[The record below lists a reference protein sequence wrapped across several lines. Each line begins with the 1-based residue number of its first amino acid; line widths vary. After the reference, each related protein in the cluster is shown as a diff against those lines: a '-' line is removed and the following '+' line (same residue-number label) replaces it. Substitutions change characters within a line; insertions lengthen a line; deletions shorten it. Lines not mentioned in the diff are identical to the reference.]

1 MDLSVALA
9 PRFTTLDGRRLAHDL
24 FGLDGDIS
32 SLPSERDQNFLVRGP
47 EGPLAV
53 LKIANPSDPETV
65 LDLQNRAIEHLAR
78 HAPTL
83 TLPRI
88 IPARS
93 GAALTTT
100 VGPDGRTYFVRALGY
115 VPGKCLAEVAPHAR
129 ELLRGLGARLGEM
142 DRALATFT
150 HPAMHRDLQWDL
162 KHTGRLAEHLPLVE
176 ADRRRL
182 IQDVIARFP
191 VEIAP
196 RFGRLRASVI
206 HNDWNDHNILVAT
219 GPGADPRVVGA
230 IDFGDLLYS
239 HTVCD
244 LAIAL
249 AYVLLDKP
257 DPIAAAT
264 DVIRGYHETNPLEEP
279 EIDLLPDLIRC
290 RLATSVVMAARQQA
304 AAPDNPYLGVSQTPV
319 WRLLER
325 LEGIS
330 DRWVRYSFRDACG
343 LAPSPKS
350 RAIVRWLEQRRT
362 QIGPVVSPDARE
374 VPTLV
379 FDLSVGSVELTD
391 LAQLGN
397 AQVFTDLVF
406 GRMRHAGA
414 QVGIGRYDEARLAY
428 RSELFQHAGA
438 DGPIWRTI
446 HLGLDLFIEP
456 GTPVLAPLDGVVH
469 SFGNNARER
478 SGAAGAPPFNNAYGP
493 TIILEHRIDSGET
506 FSTLYRHLSLESLDG
521 LFKGKPVRRG
531 DLIGTIGDSAVN
543 GGWPPHLH
551 LQIVTDLLDHEGDF
565 PGVAPPDQRDLWL
578 SLCPDPNLIAG
589 LRHADLNTARIPP
602 SALLASRHDLVGPSL
617 SLAYRR
623 PLIMLRG
630 FRQYLYDHEG
640 RAFLDAVNNVPH
652 VGHCH
657 PRVVQAGQIQ
667 MAVLNTNTRYLHP
680 LLTQY
685 AERLVA
691 TLPSPLRVCFFVNS
705 GSEANELALRIA
717 RAHARGRDVIVVDG
731 AYHGNTS
738 TLVEISPYKF
748 DGPGG
753 GGRPDYVQAVCMPDP
768 YRGPYR
774 GTDPNMGL
782 SYARHV
788 GEAIDRIRAA
798 GRSPCA
804 FFCES
809 LLSCGGQ
816 IVLPDG
822 YLAEAYRLV
831 RAAGGV
837 CVADEVQVG
846 LGRIGSDF
854 WGFQTQHVVPDIV
867 VLGKPMGNG
876 HPLGAVVTTAE
887 LAASFANGM
896 EFFSTFGGN
905 PVSCAIGLAVL
916 DVIRDEGL
924 QEHAWQVG
932 GRLLAELKRF
942 TRDHPVVG
950 DVRGRGLFI
959 GVELVEDRETLT
971 PAARQASY
979 VINRMRDRGVL
990 VSTDGPL
997 HNVIKI
1003 KPPLVFSASDADRL
1017 VETLDV
1023 VLREDGAKPTE
1034 SPAKAGPHH

>member
-1 MDLSVALA
+1 MDLTVALA
-9 PRFTTLDGRRLAHDL
+9 PRFTHLDGRRLAHDL
-24 FGLDGDIS
+24 YGLDGDVS
-32 SLPSERDQNFLVRGP
+32 PLSSERDQNFLVRAR
-47 EGPLAV
+47 EGPIAV
-53 LKIANPSDPETV
+53 LKIANPSEPETV

-83 TLPRI
+83 AVPRI

-100 VGPDGRTYFVRALGY
+100 VGPDGRTYLVRALGY
-115 VPGKCLAEVAPHAR
+115 VPGRCLAEVTPHSR

-162 KHTGRLAEHLPLVE
+162 KHTGRLAEHVSLVE
-176 ADRRRL
+176 PERRRL

-191 VEIAP
+191 TEIAP
-196 RFGRLRASVI
+196 QLARLRTSVI

-219 GPGADPRVVGA
+219 GPGLDPRVVGA

-239 HTVCD
+239 QTICD
-244 LAIAL
+244 LAIAI
-249 AYVLLDKP
+249 AYAVLDKP

-264 DVIRGYHETNPLEEP
+264 EVVRGYHETNPLEES
-279 EIDLLPDLIRC
+279 EVELLPDLIRC
-290 RLATSVVMAARQQA
+290 RLATSVVMAARQRA
-304 AAPDNPYLGVSQTPV
+304 AAPDNSYLGVSQAQV
-319 WRLLER
+319 WKLLEE
-325 LEGIS
+325 LDGIP
-330 DRWVRYSFRDACG
+330 DRWARYSFRGACG
-343 LAPSPKS
+343 FVPSPKS
-350 RAIVRWLEQRRT
+350 AAVARWLEDQRT
-362 QIGPVVSPDARE
+362 QIGPVLSPDPRD
-374 VPTLV
+374 VPSLV

-391 LAQLGN
+391 LAHLGD
-397 AQVFTDLVF
+397 ARAFTNLVF
-406 GRMRHAGA
+406 GRMHQAGA

-428 RSELFQHAGA
+428 RSELFHRPGH
-438 DGPIWRTI
+438 DGPEWRTI
-446 HLGLDLFIEP
+446 HLGLDLFVEP
-456 GTPVLAPLDGVVH
+456 DTPVLAPLDGVVH
-469 SFGNNARER
+469 SFRNNARER
-478 SGAAGAPPFNNAYGP
+478 SGAKGPPPFNNATLDYGP
-493 TIILEHRIDSGET
+493 TVILEHRIESDEG
-506 FSTLYRHLSLESLDG
+506 FYTLYGHLSVESLEG

-531 DLIGTIGDSAVN
+531 DPIGTIGDISVN

-551 LQIVTDLLDHEGDF
+551 FQIVTDLLEHEGDF
-565 PGVAPPDQRDLWL
+565 PGVAVPDQRDLWL
-578 SLCPDPNLIAG
+578 NLCPDPNLIAG
-589 LRHADLNTARIPP
+589 IRHDDLKAPRIQP
-602 SALLASRHDLVGPSL
+602 SDLLASRRDLVGPSL
-617 SLAYRR
+617 SIAYRR
-623 PLIMLRG
+623 PLVIMRG
-630 FRQYLYDHEG
+630 YGPYLYDHDG
-640 RAFLDAVNNVPH
+640 RVFLDAVNNVPH

-657 PRVVQAGQIQ
+657 PRVVRAGQIQ
-667 MAVLNTNTRYLHP
+667 MATLNTNTRYLHP

-685 AERLVA
+685 AERLGA
-691 TLPSPLRVCFFVNS
+691 TLPAPLGVCFFVNS

-717 RAHARGRDVIVVDG
+717 RAHTRGRDVIVVDG

-753 GGRPDYVQAVCMPDP
+753 GGRPDYVQKVCMPDP

-774 GTDPNMGL
+774 SSDPSAGL

-788 GEAIDRIRAA
+788 GEAIDRIGAA
-798 GRSPCA
+798 GRRLSA

-822 YLAEAYRLV
+822 YLVEAYRLV

-854 WGFQTQHVVPDIV
+854 WGFQTQHVVPDLV

-876 HPLGAVVTTAE
+876 HPLGAVVTTPE

-924 QEHAWQVG
+924 QEHAWRVG
-932 GRLLAELKRF
+932 GRLLAELEHLKH
-942 TRDHPVVG
+942 DHPLVG
-950 DVRGRGLFI
+950 DVRGRGLFL
-959 GVELVEDRETLT
+959 GVELVEDRETLA

-1003 KPPLVFSASDADRL
+1003 KPPLVFSASDADRF
-1017 VETLDV
+1017 VETLDI
-1023 VLREDGAKPTE
+1023 VLREDGAQP
-1034 SPAKAGPHH
+1034 S